1 MSTPVRLCAL
11 CILLAGSTAGACD
24 PASFPVAIDPGHTP
38 RQPGAAS
45 ARGIPEVRFNDE
57 LAAALVAELD
67 KAGFPNVALTREP
80 GVNISLLNRTAAAN
94 RRGAR
99 LFVSIHHDSVQPR
112 YLSAWEVDGRRR
124 FYSDVFSGYSLF
136 FSRNNTEPSAS
147 LAFAQ
152 LLGTRL
158 RTAGFV
164 PTLHHAQKIPGENR
178 ELVDAWRGIYRFDAL
193 AVLKSARMPALLVE
207 AGIIV
212 NRHDESRLREP
223 ARQRVFAHMIAQA
236 VADFCEKG
244 VAQP

>member
-1 MSTPVRLCAL
+1 MSTPIRRGAL
-11 CILLAGSTAGACD
+11 CILLAGGTAGACD

-57 LAAALVAELD
+57 LAAALVAELA

-80 GVNISLLNRTAAAN
+80 GEDISLLNRSAAAN

-136 FSRNNTEPSAS
+136 FSRDNADPASS
-147 LAFAQ
+147 LAFAR

-164 PTLHHAQKIPGENR
+164 PTLHHAQQIQGEKR

-193 AVLKSARMPALLVE
+193 VVLKSARMPALLVE

-212 NRHDESRLREP
+212 NRHDEPSLREP
-223 ARQRVFAHMIAQA
+223 AQQRAFAHRIALA
-236 VADFCEKG
+236 VADFCEAG
-244 VAQP
+244 MVQP